1 MVELKRGFVM
11 KRKIKVAKSSYSPT
25 KAEKEKAVKLPRK
38 YDGQSFDAIVEA
50 VIRPVEIEETDR
62 PEK

>member
-1 MVELKRGFVM
+1 M